1 METQDGTVQ
10 RLPSVWAYAAYVLGF
25 FFDFFFVFQLQGE
38 NSVASQVTHFRATF
52 LFTVEMT
59 IQELLA
65 LWLLVRRM

>member
-10 RLPSVWAYAAYVLGF
+10 RLPSVWAYAAYVLVF
-25 FFDFFFVFQLQGE
+25 FFFLFVLQLQGE